1 MTTTIVKTIGTGGDY
16 ATPQAWNNAAPADL
30 TAVDQ
35 IWQGQLLNQ
44 AFSGSGVQLVISG
57 SVSSATCYKE
67 LITAPGASW
76 RDQSGVRTSPFAFNV
91 TAGASITSTST
102 AGQAA
107 VQVNEANARIGKF
120 QIRNTDLGATS
131 PALEVLNSSTTIQ
144 IDSVITESYN
154 TVAASL
160 YRAKA
165 SNCLFISR
173 AGNVLVTVDAGCEIH
188 SSTIVRPSDKTVSPY
203 GINANNQSGLIFKN
217 TVVLG
222 ATATYVNM
230 GGATATS
237 CATSASSP
245 PTGFTT
251 VPYTTATVTNLV
263 STTLDMR
270 LPVGSAL
277 IDAGTTDATIS
288 LDASGVSRPQGTNP
302 DIGAWEYSTP
312 ASILSG
318 TVVSDDTLPAGTIS
332 SSSSGLTG
340 NVTLDATSPAGVLGL
355 APGVL
360 TSQPLRNNFGTLLAN
375 VTGVIVNVYGASN
388 GAYVTR
394 QTGLTSNSS
403 GVVIMADAAL
413 TPGISYAYEVDLSV
427 ASLGRRLPVGVAA

>member
-1 MTTTIVKTIGTGGDY
+1 
-16 ATPQAWNNAAPADL
+16 
-30 TAVDQ
+30 
-35 IWQGQLLNQ
+35 
-44 AFSGSGVQLVISG
+44 
-57 SVSSATCYKE
+57 
-67 LITAPGASW
+67 
-76 RDQSGVRTSPFAFNV
+76 
-91 TAGASITSTST
+91 
-102 AGQAA
+102 
-107 VQVNEANARIGKF
+107 
-120 QIRNTDLGATS
+120 
-131 PALEVLNSSTTIQ
+131 
-144 IDSVITESYN
+144 
-154 TVAASL
+154 
-160 YRAKA
+160 
-165 SNCLFISR
+165 
-173 AGNVLVTVDAGCEIH
+173 
-188 SSTIVRPSDKTVSPY
+188 
-203 GINANNQSGLIFKN
+203 
-217 TVVLG
+217 
-222 ATATYVNM
+222 
-230 GGATATS
+230 
-237 CATSASSP
+237 
-245 PTGFTT
+245 
-251 VPYTTATVTNLV
+251 
-263 STTLDMR
+263 MR